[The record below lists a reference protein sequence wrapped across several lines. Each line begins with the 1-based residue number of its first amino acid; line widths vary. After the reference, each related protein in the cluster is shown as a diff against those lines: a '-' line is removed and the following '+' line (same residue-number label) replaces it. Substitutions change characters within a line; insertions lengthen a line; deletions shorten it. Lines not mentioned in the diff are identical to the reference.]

1 MEFSDKDPYQEK
13 PVGVV
18 ILNWVAAILLTVDLL
33 WCIC

>member
-1 MEFSDKDPYQEK
+1 MEFLDRDPYEK

-18 ILNWVAAILLTVDLL
+18 ILNWVVAIILTIDLL